1 MNSVIESLL
10 QKYECQSTQDY
21 KNALKEIIQ
30 EIALLGLYKAGF
42 FRTAAFYGGSALRIF
57 YGLERFSEDLD
68 FSLLKPDDKFSI
80 DDYTDAVK
88 EELAAYGFNMEVIK
102 KVKAVDTNIDSAFIK
117 GGTLYHL
124 LQITSIKPPVS
135 GVSEN
140 EMLKIKME
148 VDINPP
154 AGAHSEIKYS
164 LIPIPYN
171 LRIYTLSS
179 LFAGKIHSILC
190 RKWKTRI
197 KGRDL
202 FDYVWY
208 LSNNVPVNLFHLS
221 ERMKQSVHLEESTAL
236 SFELLQELLA
246 EKFSIIDFKQA
257 VNDVKVFIKDQRQLD
272 VWSADFFKTITKDK
286 LKSVDSEKQDSGS
299 C

>member
-1 MNSVIESLL
+1 MNSAIESML
-10 QKYECQSTQDY
+10 QKYECRTTQDY

-30 EIALLGLYKAGF
+30 EIALLGLQKAGF

-68 FSLLKPDDKFSI
+68 FSLIRPDSNFSI
-80 DDYTDAVK
+80 ESYTDAVK

-117 GGTLYHL
+117 GGTLFHL
-124 LQITSIKPPVS
+124 LQISSIKPPVA
-135 GVSEN
+135 GISEN

-154 AGAHSEIKYS
+154 DGAHSEIKYS

-171 LRIYTLSS
+171 LKIYTLSS

-221 ERMKQSVHLEESTAL
+221 ERMKQSGHLDESTVL
-236 SFELLQELLA
+236 SFEMLQELLT
-246 EKFSIIDFKQA
+246 EKFSVIDFKQA
-257 VNDVKVFIKDQRQLD
+257 VNDVKIFIKDQRQLE
-272 VWSADFFKTITKDK
+272 VWSADFFKSITKDK
-286 LKSVDSEKQDSGS
+286 LKSVDMEK
-299 C
+299 

>member
-1 MNSVIESLL
+1 MNSVIESMLR
-10 QKYECQSTQDY
+10 KYECQTTQDY

-30 EIALLGLYKAGF
+30 EIALLGLYKSGF
-42 FRTAAFYGGSALRIF
+42 FKKAAFYGGSALRIF

-68 FSLLKPDDKFSI
+68 FSLINPDSNFLI

-88 EELAAYGFNMEVIK
+88 EELAAYGFNMEVVK
-102 KVKAVDTNIDSAFIK
+102 KVKSVDTNIDSAFIK
-117 GGTLYHL
+117 GGTLFHL
-124 LQITSIKPPVS
+124 LQISSIKPPVS

-154 AGAHSEIKYS
+154 AGAHSESKYC

-221 ERMKQSVHLEESTAL
+221 ERMKQSGHLEKGTVL
-236 SFELLQELLA
+236 SYQLLQELLVD
-246 EKFSIIDFKQA
+246 KFSIIDYKQG
-257 VNDVKVFIKDQRQLD
+257 VNDVKIFIKDQRQLD
-272 VWSADFFKTITKDK
+272 VWSADFFKTITKDR
-286 LKSVDSEKQDSGS
+286 LKSVDSEK
-299 C
+299 

>member
-1 MNSVIESLL
+1 MNSVIESMI
-10 QKYECQSTQDY
+10 QKYDCRTTQDY

-102 KVKAVDTNIDSAFIK
+102 KVKSIDTNIDSAFIK

-124 LQITSIKPPVS
+124 LQISSIKPPVS
-135 GVSEN
+135 GVSVN

-164 LIPIPYN
+164 LIPIPFN
-171 LRIYTLSS
+171 IRIYSLSS

-208 LSNNVPVNLFHLS
+208 LSNNVHVNLFHLS
-221 ERMKQSVHLEESTAL
+221 ERMKQSGHLDESTTL
-236 SFELLQELLA
+236 NFELLQELLLN
-246 EKFSIIDFKQA
+246 KFSIIDFRQA
-257 VNDVKVFIKDQRQLD
+257 VNDVKIFIKDQRQLD

-286 LKSVDSEKQDSGS
+286 LKFVNKE
-299 C
+299 

>member
-1 MNSVIESLL
+1 
-10 QKYECQSTQDY
+10 
-21 KNALKEIIQ
+21 
-30 EIALLGLYKAGF
+30 
-42 FRTAAFYGGSALRIF
+42 
-57 YGLERFSEDLD
+57 
-68 FSLLKPDDKFSI
+68 
-80 DDYTDAVK
+80 
-88 EELAAYGFNMEVIK
+88 MEVIK
-102 KVKAVDTNIDSAFIK
+102 KVKTVDTNIDSAFIK
-117 GGTLYHL
+117 GETLYHL
-124 LQITSIKPPVS
+124 LQISSIKPPVS

-154 AGAHSEIKYS
+154 LGAQSEIKYS

-208 LSNNVPVNLFHLS
+208 VSNNVPVNLFHLS
-221 ERMKQSVHLEESTAL
+221 ERMKQSGHLEGVRDL
-236 SFELLQELLA
+236 NFELLQELLTN
-246 EKFSIIDFKQA
+246 KFSIIDYKQA
-257 VNDVKVFIKDQRQLD
+257 VNDVKIFIKDQRQLNL
-272 VWSADFFKTITKDK
+272 WSADFFKTITKDR
-286 LKSVDSEKQDSGS
+286 LKSIETE
-299 C
+299 